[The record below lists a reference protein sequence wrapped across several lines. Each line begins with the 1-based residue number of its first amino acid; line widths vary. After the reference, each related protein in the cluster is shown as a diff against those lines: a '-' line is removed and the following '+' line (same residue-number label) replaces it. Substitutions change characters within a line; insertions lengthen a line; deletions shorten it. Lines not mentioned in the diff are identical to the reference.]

1 LFDLDDTLLGNHMD
15 IFLPRYFALL
25 GQYAEKYLPR
35 DEFLKALMG
44 CTQLITVNTDP
55 TLTNRDVFWQAFA
68 EQTGLDPVEMER
80 YFDEFYENEFLAL
93 ASVMTRRETA
103 VSFVKACQS
112 QNLKVVVATNPLF
125 PRPAVEARLRWAGLP
140 VSEFDFELVTTYENM
155 HAAKPQ
161 PAYYEEILAQIDLA
175 AAETLMV
182 GDDWENDIV
191 PAASVG
197 CYTYWLPMN
206 GETVPPEAAMATK
219 YGSLDDFYSL
229 VTSGWLADLEA

>member
-1 LFDLDDTLLGNHMD
+1 
-15 IFLPRYFALL
+15 
-25 GQYAEKYLPR
+25 
-35 DEFLKALMG
+35 
-44 CTQLITVNTDP
+44 
-55 TLTNRDVFWQAFA
+55 
-68 EQTGLDPVEMER
+68 
-80 YFDEFYENEFLAL
+80 
-93 ASVMTRRETA
+93 
-103 VSFVKACQS
+103 
-112 QNLKVVVATNPLF
+112 
-125 PRPAVEARLRWAGLP
+125 VEARLRWAGLP

-206 GETVPPEAAMATK
+206 GETVPPEAAMATE